1 MADALQAA
9 GISTA
14 EELRDLGP
22 DKAYAA
28 MIGAGTRPHFIGY
41 YAMVMGLQGRP
52 WNDCQGAEKDNLR
65 KRFDTIVAARASRR
79 PGSALARALDEVGVM
94 LGETDYPARQNST
107 RSSSKSSST

>member
-9 GISTA
+9 GIHTV
-14 EELRDLGP
+14 EQLREMGP

-52 WNDCQGAEKDNLR
+52 WNDCQGAEKESLR
-65 KRFDTIVAARASRR
+65 KRFDAIVSAKSSGRS
-79 PGSALARALDEVGVM
+79 GSAIARALDEVGVI
-94 LGETDYPARQNST
+94 LGETDDPGRQNST
-107 RSSSKSSST
+107 KSSSTSST